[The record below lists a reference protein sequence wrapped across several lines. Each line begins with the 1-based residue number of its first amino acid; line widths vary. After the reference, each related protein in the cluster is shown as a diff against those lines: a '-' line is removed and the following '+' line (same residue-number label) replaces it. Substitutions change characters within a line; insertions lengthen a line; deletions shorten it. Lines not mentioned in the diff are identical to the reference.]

1 MFHIRKH
8 MKKTLLPT
16 LLTILL
22 LAAFVPAARAQD
34 ATALA
39 GLAVTT
45 GGDGVH
51 ISWSTPP
58 ADVSAAA
65 IDRLLPATRH
75 QGYDLPIHA
84 ITLALPAGVTPS
96 VVMHRLET
104 APYAGTLEPA
114 APESPLALDW
124 TPAPNADAAAPAAL
138 PSAPVFVLREGVV
151 RGQRLV
157 VLAISPIF
165 ESDGAVQVATT
176 LDASMP
182 GAIPVADGL
191 AAASF
196 SAETPQE
203 IVSVMTNGAALKNGY
218 KLIVSEAGIQEVLFS
233 AIGGVTDPSK
243 LRLTHRGR
251 DVAIQVLADR
261 LRFYAPG
268 VGDRWNT
275 TSVYWLVK
283 EDGGLRM
290 ATPGAAPSAAPGQA
304 FERGTWRD
312 NKVYDSMTPGTD
324 QDHWFNAAMTV
335 MPDAPASAQPAAL
348 ATIATGFPVVSG
360 QGIYTASVSVAGQIP
375 NQYCQSGAPGY
386 KLHFEALDNA
396 NSVLDSQTSAWS
408 PGTFDGTRCKIQEEW
423 DIAWNTTAIPA
434 KVRLTLLASGLTGY
448 QTSIRLDSM
457 HWERPVLLSF
467 ANQGAEF
474 WTKAGAASYTLTSPP
489 PAAVLYDVTDELAPS
504 IVPIVSGGFNQ
515 PVVNTE
521 RHYVLADTA
530 ALAKPVV
537 VAHSPVSF
545 GNVKAADAIYIGPA
559 QFSNGVQPLLT
570 LRTNQG
576 YTPLFVDVQ
585 SIYDVYGDGYISAS
599 AIRDFLRA
607 ETDWQNTNRTISA
620 VLVGDGTYDPYN
632 YESKVVSGRIFAIP
646 PYMANVDPYINE
658 TSCEQ
663 CFAQLNGDDPVTG
676 DDPQAVDPKSNFFAA
691 DIWLGRFPVRNETEL
706 AAMVNKIVAYETSA
720 TPLDGWSA
728 KHLFL
733 ADNFIKS
740 IDANNNASIDP
751 AGDFAAYSDELVAS
765 FGYGVYGQRVYYD
778 PAPTRR
784 IAYTSA
790 ASSSVF
796 PTVER
801 LPAEP
806 WRLSST
812 AAARQSVI
820 DNINNGS
827 GLVIYNGHSNHWQYA
842 ILESTNGDTPLLS
855 IADVGLLAN
864 NNKPFIG
871 LSMTCLTAQ
880 FARPANE
887 GTLDEL
893 FVRKANGGAV
903 AVWGPAGLSV
913 AHGHDYLQKG
923 FIARLRTSA
932 PYSQRMGDLVE
943 AGNTSLL
950 TSPLTSSL
958 DALKTFLVLGD
969 PLTKV
974 RISGG
979 GSEPLYL
986 PAVQR

>member
-34 ATALA
+34 ATAPA

-51 ISWSTPP
+51 ISWNTPP
-58 ADVSAAA
+58 ANVSAAA
-65 IDRLLPATRH
+65 IDQLLPATRH
-75 QGYDLPIHA
+75 QGYDLPIHS
-84 ITLALPAGVTPS
+84 ITLALPAGVATS
-96 VVMHRLET
+96 VVMHRIE
-104 APYAGTLEPA
+104 AVPYAGTLEPG
-114 APESPLALDW
+114 APELPPALDW
-124 TPAPNADAAAPAAL
+124 TPAPNADAAEPAAL

-165 ESDGAVQVATT
+165 ESDGAVLVATT
-176 LDASMP
+176 LDASVP
-182 GAIPVADGL
+182 GAVPAADQI

-196 SAETPQE
+196 SAATPQE
-203 IVSVMTNGAALKNGY
+203 IVSVSTNGAALKNGY

-233 AIGGVTDPSK
+233 AIGGVTDTSK
-243 LRLTHRGR
+243 LRLTHRGQ
-251 DVAIQVLADR
+251 DIAIQVLTDR
-261 LRFYAPG
+261 LRFYAPK

-283 EDGGLRM
+283 DESGSRM
-290 ATPGAAPSAAPGQA
+290 SAPGAAPSAAPGQA

-312 NKVYDSMTPGTD
+312 NKIYDSMAPGFD
-324 QDHWFNAAMTV
+324 QDHWFNAAMSV

-348 ATIATGFPVVSG
+348 ATIVAGLPVVAG
-360 QGIYTASVSVAGQIP
+360 QGIYTASVSVAGQVP
-375 NQYCQSGAPGY
+375 NQYCQNGAEGY
-386 KLHFEALDNA
+386 KLRFEALDSA
-396 NSVLDSQTSAWS
+396 NTVLDSQTGAWN
-408 PGTFDGTRCKIQEEW
+408 PGTFDGTRCLVQEDWE
-423 DIAWNTTAIPA
+423 IAWSTTAIPA
-434 KVRLTLLASGLTGY
+434 KVRLTLLASGLTSY
-448 QTSIRLDSM
+448 QTSIRLDSI
-457 HWERPVLLSF
+457 HWERPVSLNF
-467 ANQGAEF
+467 ASQGAEF
-474 WTKAGAASYTLTSPP
+474 WTTAGAASYALTSPP
-489 PAAVLYDVTDELAPS
+489 PAATLYDVTDELAPS
-504 IVPIVSGGFNQ
+504 IVPIVSSGFNQ
-515 PVVNTE
+515 ASGTTG
-521 RHYVLADTA
+521 RHYVLTGSAD
-530 ALAKPVV
+530 LAQPSVA
-537 VAHSPVSF
+537 AHSPVSF

-559 QFSNGVQPLLT
+559 QFRTGIQPLLT

-585 SIYDVYGDGYISAS
+585 SIYDVYGDGYVSAS

-607 ETDWQNTNRTISA
+607 ETDWQNTNRTISV

-691 DIWLGRFPVRNETEL
+691 DIWLGRFPVRTETEL
-706 AAMVNKIVAYETSA
+706 TAMVNKIVAYETSA
-720 TPLDGWSA
+720 TALEGWSA

-740 IDANNNASIDP
+740 INATNEASIDP
-751 AGDFAAYSDELVAS
+751 AGDFAAYSDELIAS

-784 IAYTSA
+784 VSFTGA
-790 ASSSVF
+790 ASASLYQ
-796 PTVER
+796 TVER
-801 LPAEP
+801 SPLEP
-806 WRLSST
+806 WRISST
-812 AAARQSVI
+812 AAARQSAI
-820 DNINNGS
+820 DQINGGA
-827 GLVIYNGHSNHWQYA
+827 GLVVYNGHSNHWQYA
-842 ILESTNGDTPLLS
+842 MLESTSGDTPLLS
-855 IADVGLLAN
+855 IADVGLLTN
-864 NNKPFIG
+864 TNKPFVG
-871 LSMTCLTAQ
+871 LSMTCYTSA

-893 FVRKANGGAV
+893 FVRKADGGAV
-903 AVWGPAGLSV
+903 AMWGPAGLTV

-923 FIARLRTSA
+923 FIARLRASA

-943 AGNTSLL
+943 AGYTSLL

-979 GSEPLYL
+979 GSEPLFL